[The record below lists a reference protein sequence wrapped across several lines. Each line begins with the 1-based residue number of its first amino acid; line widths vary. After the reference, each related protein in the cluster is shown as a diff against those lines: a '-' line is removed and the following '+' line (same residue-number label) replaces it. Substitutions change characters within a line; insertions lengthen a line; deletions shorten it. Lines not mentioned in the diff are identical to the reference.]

1 MREKREHR
9 YWGRGFI
16 RDVKEKLGAKVLWW
30 EIVGAQ
36 GSYELREPTAVY
48 EDDFTCQNE
57 DLRQENAL
65 FWDLSI

>member
-1 MREKREHR
+1 M
-9 YWGRGFI
+9 
-16 RDVKEKLGAKVLWW
+16 WW